1 MWNWLTA
8 SSQHFHSINI
18 KNGYY
23 YYIIIII
30 ISLYIYH
37 YFISGLGNFW
47 KKKKKKKNHDWL
59 ADLIIHWCQNVSL
72 IPLPN
77 LNFQRGCQWTVS
89 STLVDRPYACWK
101 QHGAFRVHSRH
112 RNLHEL
118 TAPLGT
124 LIIFLRLFVFMTAKI
139 QNQKPNRITIDF
151 WARYT

>member
-1 MWNWLTA
+1 MELVDCFKSTFPQHKHQKWLLLLY
-8 SSQHFHSINI
+8 N
-18 KNGYY
+18 NN
-23 YYIIIII
+23 YYIIIY
-30 ISLYIYH
+30 ISLF
-37 YFISGLGNFW
+37 YFRAGQFL